1 MDTRIQEL
9 SDLYNFYL
17 LKNES
22 PISDGLKKSTN
33 CGDSISSQLWSF
45 VEFLYFLQQCPD
57 RWFELVS
64 SVFGFTFSCQNI
76 QNGIFESFFVAPTGV
91 NVCSNVASIII
102 EYARIILNSKRIRY
116 KMNFVNKGQQLSVSK
131 IRCKCFTT
139 RRRIHWKHASSRNPL
154 YIYKLYKGQTG
165 FNLRR
170 KGNTRQ

>member
-22 PISDGLKKSTN
+22 PISGGLKKSTN
-33 CGDSISSQLWSF
+33 CGDSISSQSSSF
-45 VEFLYFLQQCPD
+45 LEFLYFLQQCPG

-64 SVFGFTFSCQNI
+64 PLFGFMFSCQNF
-76 QNGIFESFFVAPTGV
+76 QNGTFESFFVAPTGV
-91 NVCSNVASIII
+91 NVCSNVVSIII
-102 EYARIILNSKRIRY
+102 GYARIMLNSKRIRY
-116 KMNFVNKGQQLSVSK
+116 KLNFVNKGEQLSVSK
-131 IRCKCFTT
+131 IRCKSFTT
-139 RRRIHWKHASSRNPL
+139 RRRIHRKHDSSRNPL

-170 KGNTRQ
+170 KGNMRQ